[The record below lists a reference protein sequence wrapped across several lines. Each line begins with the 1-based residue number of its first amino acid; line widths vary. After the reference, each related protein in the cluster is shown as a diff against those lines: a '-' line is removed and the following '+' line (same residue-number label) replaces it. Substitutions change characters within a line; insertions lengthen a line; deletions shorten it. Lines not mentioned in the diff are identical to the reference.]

1 MANRRLY
8 VKKLI
13 KALILPAMLVVCI
26 AQASWA
32 APPTGG
38 SMSGTVAEYNAAQ
51 VHENNGLLTV
61 PSGMVTYTANTA
73 IPAGTFID
81 VSLPAG
87 MQFTTPTSP
96 SLSTTPR
103 QAPGHDSSTIGEH
116 LTCAPVFYQ
125 YLNPDPAPQGN

>member
-61 PSGMVTYTANTA
+61 PSGDDRGASYLRARV
-73 IPAGTFID
+73 
-81 VSLPAG
+81 LPV
-87 MQFTTPTSP
+87 P
-96 SLSTTPR
+96 
-103 QAPGHDSSTIGEH
+103 
-116 LTCAPVFYQ
+116 
-125 YLNPDPAPQGN
+125 